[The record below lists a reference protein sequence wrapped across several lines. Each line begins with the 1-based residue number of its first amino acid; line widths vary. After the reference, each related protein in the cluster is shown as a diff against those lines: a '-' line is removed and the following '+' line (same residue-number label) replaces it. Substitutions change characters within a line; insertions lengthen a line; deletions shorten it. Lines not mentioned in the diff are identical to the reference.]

1 MIPPI
6 VHLLNSVGGHSC
18 WRRLISHPSP
28 QKNHVIPP
36 KILRPSPFP
45 PSNPPPPI
53 QAMNNNCSLLST
65 FSGART
71 WSTVRPRGD
80 ISPPVRS
87 CFSVGVVSSSAF
99 FSIRPSTAHS
109 APPCTPMPSGFLGDE
124 RLNSRPS
131 TTRPESWC
139 ESVARWDR
147 SSASLGSLDSTVPFH
162 SSGLSVGDNKRS
174 QARPASMFSSE
185 VYENSRGMT
194 LSDDSL
200 HPHPNQT
207 TAQNDRPVK
216 AHTLPAHSVTS
227 VKKSRVYSQELLNV
241 NSPVSADVRRNLSH
255 PFACLLVL
263 GGKTRTQVDLGKS
276 IDIWRCDI
284 DPGMDFFG

>member
-1 MIPPI
+1 MATTDLPSVPPKKP
-6 VHLLNSVGGHSC
+6 C
-18 WRRLISHPSP
+18 DSP
-28 QKNHVIPP
+28 QDRSTLHLPP
-36 KILRPSPFP
+36 YPT
-45 PSNPPPPI
+45 PPPPI
-53 QAMNNNCSLLST
+53 QAMNNNCPLLST

-147 SSASLGSLDSTVPFH
+147 SSASLGSLDSTVLFH
-162 SSGLSVGDNKRS
+162 SSGLSVSDNKRS

-263 GGKTRTQVDLGKS
+263 GGKTRTQADLGKS

>member
-1 MIPPI
+1 
-6 VHLLNSVGGHSC
+6 
-18 WRRLISHPSP
+18 
-28 QKNHVIPP
+28 
-36 KILRPSPFP
+36 
-45 PSNPPPPI
+45 
-53 QAMNNNCSLLST
+53 MNNNCSLLST

-162 SSGLSVGDNKRS
+162 SSGLSVSDNKRS

-227 VKKSRVYSQELLNV
+227 VKKTRVYSQELLNV

-263 GGKTRTQVDLGKS
+263 GGKTRTQADLGKS